1 MKRVSLPVTA
11 ESPASGAIVS
21 RRRLLRNLG
30 RLGAAA
36 GLLGAAGF
44 LTLRGGDACT
54 RASACDGCGLYSDC
68 TLPQA
73 RQSRA
78 AANHTGGTHG

>member
-1 MKRVSLPVTA
+1 MKRLSLPVSA
-11 ESPASGAIVS
+11 ESPASGAVLS

-30 RLGAAA
+30 RLCAAA
-36 GLLGAAGF
+36 GLLGAAGL
-44 LTLRGGDACT
+44 LTSRGGDGCS
-54 RASACDGCGLYSDC
+54 RASACDGCGLYRDC

-78 AANHTGGTHG
+78 AANHTGGNHG